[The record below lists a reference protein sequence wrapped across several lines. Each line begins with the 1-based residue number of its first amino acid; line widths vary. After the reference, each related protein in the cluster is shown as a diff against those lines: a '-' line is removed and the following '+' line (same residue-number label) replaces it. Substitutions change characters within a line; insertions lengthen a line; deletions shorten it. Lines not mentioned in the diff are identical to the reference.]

1 MLSKEK
7 LYTKDVFVPDLIPEV
22 QDIVKNDICS
32 LEHMTEQLAC
42 NLMQTGKYD
51 KYNLNFEDD
60 SVDLILY
67 PAKNDRIEI
76 HVNIRF
82 YETWM
87 EKDGIQL
94 KPEEILLE
102 SMQIQDA
109 YLEVVR
115 FVDELS
121 IRSS

>member
-1 MLSKEK
+1 MR
-7 LYTKDVFVPDLIPEV
+7 
-22 QDIVKNDICS
+22 N
-32 LEHMTEQLAC
+32 
-42 NLMQTGKYD
+42 GKYD

-76 HVNIRF
+76 HVNVRS

-115 FVDELS
+115 FVGTS
-121 IRSS
+121 